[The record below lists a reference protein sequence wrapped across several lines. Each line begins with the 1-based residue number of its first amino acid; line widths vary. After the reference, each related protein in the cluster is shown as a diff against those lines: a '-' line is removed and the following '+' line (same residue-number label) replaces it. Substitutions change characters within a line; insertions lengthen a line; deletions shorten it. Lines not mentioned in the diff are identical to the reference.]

1 MKKRKYLKYII
12 TLTVGLVIAFLIC
25 ILKNIFQQDN
35 INDVYHIL
43 VDAFFVSGIMILC
56 YGLLVLAA
64 NGGTFTIITYGIRRF
79 FGMFRKDISKE
90 LHKDYAEYKL
100 ARLEDK
106 KPIIY
111 LVLCGL
117 ILILIS
123 FIFLIPYYNT
133 LQ

>member
-12 TLTVGLVIAFLIC
+12 TLAIGLILALIIC
-25 ILKNIFQQDN
+25 ISKDIFNQGN

-43 VDAFFVSGIMILC
+43 VDAFFSSGILIFC

-64 NGGTFTIITYGIRRF
+64 NGGTFTIITYGVRRF
-79 FGMFRKDISKE
+79 FGLFRKDISKE

-100 ARLEDK
+100 ARLDDQ
-106 KPIIY
+106 KPVLY
-111 LVLCGL
+111 LVVCGL

-123 FIFLIPYYNT
+123 LIFLIPYYKT
-133 LQ
+133 L